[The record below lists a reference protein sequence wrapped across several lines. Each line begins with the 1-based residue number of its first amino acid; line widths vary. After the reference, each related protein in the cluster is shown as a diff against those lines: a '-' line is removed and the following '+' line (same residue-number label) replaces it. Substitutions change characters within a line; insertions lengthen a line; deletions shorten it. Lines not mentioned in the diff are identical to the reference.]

1 MIFEVLCNKLVIT
14 NLMAREKTKIG
25 IIGLGFVGGA
35 ARHWFQ
41 SQKNSYELYL
51 YDKFKN
57 IGSVEEV
64 NRADYIFIA
73 VPTPYHTDG
82 RGYDDSAV
90 LESLKNIKDGK
101 VAVIKSSVLPGSTDA
116 FQKKFPKKKI
126 LFNPEFL
133 TAKNPV
139 NDFLDPIRQ
148 LVGYAD
154 KKNALLAKK
163 VLAMLP
169 KSPHDRVM
177 KAKEAE
183 MVKFFSNTFL
193 ATRVVF
199 ANQMHDLCKKLGGV
213 DYDIVKEGVIC
224 DKRIGV
230 GHFDVFTDGYRGYS
244 GLCLPKDTRA
254 LIQVG
259 EEVGV
264 EMELLKKAEE
274 INNRLQKNVLS

>member
-1 MIFEVLCNKLVIT
+1 
-14 NLMAREKTKIG
+14 MARKKIKVG

-35 ARHWFQ
+35 VKHWFEN
-41 SQKNSYELYL
+41 QKKDYELYL

-64 NRADYIFIA
+64 NGADFIFIA
-73 VPTPYHTDG
+73 VPTPYYEDG

-90 LESLKNIKDGK
+90 LESLHNVENGK
-101 VAVIKSSVLPGSTDA
+101 VAIIKSSVLPGSTDA

-139 NDFLDPIRQ
+139 GDFLDPIRQ
-148 LVGYAD
+148 LMGYAD
-154 KKNALLAKK
+154 KKNAPIAKK

-169 KSPHDRVM
+169 GSPHDRM
-177 KAKEAE
+177 MRAREAE

-193 ATRVVF
+193 SVRVVF
-199 ANQMHDLCKKLGGV
+199 ANQMYDLCEKIGGV
-213 DYDIVKEGVIC
+213 NYDTVKEAVIC

-254 LIQVG
+254 LIQLG
-259 EEVGV
+259 EALGV
-264 EMELLKKAEE
+264 EMELLKKVEE
-274 INNRLQKNVLS
+274 INNRLQKNA

>member
-1 MIFEVLCNKLVIT
+1 
-14 NLMAREKTKIG
+14 MAKRKIKVG
-25 IIGLGFVGGA
+25 VIGLGFVGGA
-35 ARHWFQ
+35 VRHWFK
-41 SQKNSYELYL
+41 SQKDGYELYL

-64 NRADYIFIA
+64 NRADFIFIA

-90 LESLKNIKDGK
+90 LESLRNVKDGK
-101 VAVIKSSVLPGSTDA
+101 VVVIKSSVLPGSTDA
-116 FQKKFPKKKI
+116 FQKQFSKKRI

-139 NDFLDPIRQ
+139 KDFLNPIRQ
-148 LVGYAD
+148 VVGYAD
-154 KKNALLAKK
+154 RKNAVVAKK
-163 VLAMLP
+163 VLKMLP
-169 KSPHDRVM
+169 KSPFDRVM

-199 ANQMHDLCKKLGGV
+199 ANQMYDLCEKLRGV
-213 DYDIVKEGVIC
+213 DYDKVKEGVIC
-224 DKRIGV
+224 DKRIGT

-254 LIQVG
+254 LIQLG
-259 EEVGV
+259 EAVGV
-264 EMELLKKAEE
+264 EMELLRKVEE
-274 INNRLQKNVLS
+274 INNRLQKRAS